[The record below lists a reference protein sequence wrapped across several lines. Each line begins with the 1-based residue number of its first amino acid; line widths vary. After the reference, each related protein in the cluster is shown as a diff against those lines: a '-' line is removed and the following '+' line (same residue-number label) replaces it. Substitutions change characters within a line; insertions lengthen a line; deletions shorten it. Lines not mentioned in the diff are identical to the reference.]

1 METVNEEQEANFQA
15 PKESLKTIGEI
26 LSRRRKELNL
36 SLKEVENGTSI
47 RETHLKSLEAGNWD
61 NLIAPIYAQ
70 GFFKQYASFLGI
82 DGEKLLKEHPEL
94 YTKSDPQDFA
104 YGIGTLEHRGH
115 PGAGV
120 KWVPNALWIGTFIFG
135 LLAAWYFAR
144 FFEVI

>member
-1 METVNEEQEANFQA
+1 MESVIEGQQA
-15 PKESLKTIGEI
+15 PVKAPASDFKMVGDILKK
-26 LSRRRKELNL
+26 RRTELNL

-47 RETHLKSLEAGNWD
+47 REVHLKSIEEGNWD
-61 NLIAPIYAQ
+61 KLIAPIYAQ
-70 GFFKQYASFLGI
+70 GFYKQYASFLGM
-82 DGEKLLKEHPEL
+82 DGEKILKEHSDIISKP
-94 YTKSDPQDFA
+94 DPQDFA

-120 KWVPNALWIGTFIFG
+120 KWVPNALWIVVFIVG